1 MHAWLL
7 EQAALDAKRKTAR
20 YMAEQG
26 FFAERMGVKDRPLH
40 WWSLPDGFNV
50 QRQVVPPSWRPRVG
64 RSFNDTDY
72 FLHTRFTSVPTVVQK
87 RIGHPSCDA
96 SSARKNLN
104 RTRAELRAFAVGRC
118 YLELS

>member
-7 EQAALDAKRKTAR
+7 EQAALDAKRPTAR

-96 SSARKNLN
+96 SSARKNPS
-104 RTRAELRAFAVGRC
+104 RTRTELQAFAVGRC

>member
-7 EQAALDAKRKTAR
+7 EQAALDAKRPTAR

-26 FFAERMGVKDRPLH
+26 FFAERMGVKGRPLH

-50 QRQVVPPSWRPRVG
+50 QRQVVPPSWKPRVG
-64 RSFNDTDY
+64 RGLNDTDY
-72 FLHTRFTSVPTVVQK
+72 FLHTRFTSVPTVVQR
-87 RIGHPSCDA
+87 RIGHPSCT
-96 SSARKNLN
+96 RTHPN

-118 YLELS
+118 YLELT